1 MHYAA
6 YTVHLHSFYCVG
18 GYVQGELHNKLWRLD
33 LTTLE
38 WSSIQQ
44 KKTPPARSD
53 AGLVAGDG
61 LTLILYGGIG
71 GGCRTLT
78 DLHVFSLQDGE

>member
-1 MHYAA
+1 MSAA

-18 GYVQGELHNKLWRLD
+18 GYIQGERHNKMWRLD

-44 KKTPPARSD
+44 KKTPPPRSC
-53 AGLVAGDG
+53 AGLVACNGVA
-61 LTLILYGGIG
+61 LLLYGGIG
-71 GGCRTLT
+71 GGSRALT
-78 DLHVFSLQDGE
+78 DLHVYSLQGGE

>member
-1 MHYAA
+1 MDAA

-18 GYVQGELHNKLWRLD
+18 GYVQGKRHNKMWRLD

-44 KKTPPARSD
+44 KKKPPPRSH
-53 AGLVAGDG
+53 AGLVAGNG
-61 LTLILYGGIG
+61 QMLILYGGIG
-71 GGCRTLT
+71 DGYTTLM
-78 DLHVFSLQDGE
+78 DLLVFSLQDGE

>member
-1 MHYAA
+1 MSAA
-6 YTVHLHSFYCVG
+6 YTVHLHSFYCFG
-18 GYVQGELHNKLWRLD
+18 GFVQGKRHNKMWRLD

-53 AGLVAGDG
+53 AGLVVGEDQ
-61 LTLILYGGIG
+61 TFILYGGIG
-71 GGCRTLT
+71 DGYTTLM